1 MLFDLL
7 LANITILLCFCFYFV
22 LLLII
27 FYKSCMSETLKLAL
41 VIPTEAPMTV
51 ANDAMG
57 MLRLVPEKTIK
68 NLPK

>member
-27 FYKSCMSETLKLAL
+27 FYNSCMSETLKIAL

-51 ANDAMG
+51 ANDAME